1 MLNLKGLLVCIILK
15 NEWLNGLKM
24 RYKKNYKQIKYIK
37 MKNIIKTFSAVIIIA
52 LIFNACKEQV
62 KEEKIVE
69 KVKVRT
75 TKVIEKEMS
84 IPVHCS
90 GKLFSKEESKLSFKT
105 GGIISGIF
113 VDESQ
118 KVKKGQVLAKLN
130 LLEIQAQVNQAK
142 LGLEKAERDF
152 KRANNLYKD
161 SIVTLEQLQN
171 VTTALDIAKSN
182 VEIAEFNLQYSTIK
196 APSNGK
202 ILKRVAE
209 ENEIVG
215 PGSPIF
221 LFASDDNDW
230 VVRVNIT
237 DKDIFSLQLKD
248 NAEVKF
254 DAYPDKIF
262 SATVTEI
269 GNSADPYTGTYEV
282 ELTLKPTNTKF
293 ASGLIA
299 IVDIF
304 PSKKETFKIISINAL
319 IEGNETEGFIYQVI
333 NKNQVKKLKIKIHKI
348 SDKDL
353 IIKSGVKAGAD
364 IIIEGVSY
372 VCNGSGIEVIK

>member
-1 MLNLKGLLVCIILK
+1 M
-15 NEWLNGLKM
+15 
-24 RYKKNYKQIKYIK
+24 KK
-37 MKNIIKTFSAVIIIA
+37 IIKNLSALLIIA

-62 KEEKIVE
+62 AEKKIAE

-90 GKLFSKEESKLSFKT
+90 GKLASKEESKLSFKT

-113 VDESQ
+113 VDEGQ
-118 KVKKGQVLAKLN
+118 RVKKGQVLAKLN
-130 LLEIQAQVNQAK
+130 LSEIQAQVNQAR
-142 LGLEKAERDF
+142 LGLDKAERDF
-152 KRANNLYKD
+152 RRANNLYND
-161 SIVTLEQLQN
+161 SVVTLEQLQN
-171 VTTALDIAKSN
+171 ATTALDIAKSN
-182 VEIAEFNLQYSTIK
+182 VEIAEFNLQFSTIK
-196 APSNGK
+196 ANSNGK
-202 ILKRVAE
+202 ILKRIAE

-215 PGSPIF
+215 SGSPVF
-221 LFASDDNDW
+221 LFASTDNDW

-237 DKDIFSLQLKD
+237 DKDIFSLRLKD
-248 NAEVKF
+248 NAEIKF
-254 DAYPDKIF
+254 DAYPDKIL

-299 IVDIF
+299 TVDIY
-304 PSKKETFKIISINAL
+304 PSKKEKFMIISVNAL
-319 IEGNETEGFIYQVI
+319 IEGNETEGYIYQVI

-348 SDKDL
+348 SDE
-353 IIKSGVKAGAD
+353 I
-364 IIIEGVSY
+364 
-372 VCNGSGIEVIK
+372 